1 MYSVDVAVPL
11 EAVDDQT
18 EPLLAGSDQV
28 GIARRLPDMAEQ
40 PGVHQIRVRVPLSDA
55 RVGLAVHAT
64 HERVVD
70 ALEHVAGQL
79 RAVVDDGQ
87 GKNAADELAPVGVVV
102 DPLDGV
108 GTRWVV
114 LLRGDGKR
122 AAPRPVGGRVLE
134 CEHVADRRDGAFR
147 VAVRQVE
154 ERGERRFANCVQV
167 QCRDVDTRHDA
178 TREPLHPARG
188 IPEFLVDRAQRV
200 DRRHSASQLRPT
212 MLPSASMSMR
222 CRAGDAPRPGIV
234 LIAPQIG

>member
-40 PGVHQIRVRVPLSDA
+40 PGVHQIRVRVPRSDA
-55 RVGLAVHAT
+55 RVGLAVHAPQ
-64 HERVVD
+64 EGVVD
-70 ALEHVAGQL
+70 AVEHVARQL
-79 RAVVDDGQ
+79 QAVVDDGQ
-87 GKNAADELAPVGVVV
+87 RKDAADELAPVGVVM

-108 GTRWVV
+108 GSWWIV

-122 AAPRPVGGRVLE
+122 STPRPVGGRVLD
-134 CEHVADRRDGAFR
+134 CQHVADRRDGAIR
-147 VAVRQVE
+147 VAALQVE
-154 ERGERRFANCVQV
+154 ERGERRLADCVQV

-178 TREPLHPARG
+178 TREPFHPALG

-200 DRRHSASQLRPT
+200 DRRHSDSVNETQ
-212 MLPSASMSMR
+212 
-222 CRAGDAPRPGIV
+222 
-234 LIAPQIG
+234 